1 MLGAK
6 GAFYLFFIQKFRPPF
21 QRWRGRGA
29 VRQRKFGFQPKL
41 PGRKRPSSGVFSGF
55 QPEAR
60 FARRPLSLP
69 CGLGVGDPS
78 PQAPPRWGK
87 VRFLPVFYPKVSST
101 FSKVAGSRGSE
112 APEVWV
118 PAQTSGA
125 QAPFFGGLLG
135 LSARSALRAT
145 PPQFALRARG
155 RCPLPAGPTP
165 MGQSALFTCSLS
177 KSFVH
182 LFKGGGVE
190 GQSPRRAPHCEP
202 QRSVSSATR
211 RRRALSAR

>member
-60 FARRPLSLP
+60 KARRPLSLL
-69 CGLGVGDPS
+69 CGLGVGAPS

-101 FSKVAGSRGSE
+101 FSKVAGSRGGAPDALRTASRSE
-112 APEVWV
+112 AFRAQ
-118 PAQTSGA
+118 PAE
-125 QAPFFGGLLG
+125 GGLL
-135 LSARSALRAT
+135 ARDERGILYPVKRVFRVNCREA
-145 PPQFALRARG
+145 ARG
-155 RCPLPAGPTP
+155 GFLQEKKPPA
-165 MGQSALFTCSLS
+165 
-177 KSFVH
+177 
-182 LFKGGGVE
+182 
-190 GQSPRRAPHCEP
+190 
-202 QRSVSSATR
+202 
-211 RRRALSAR
+211 

>member
-1 MLGAK
+1 MPPQFALRARGHRAHVVLDSRPKQHPSLLGLLARS
-6 GAFYLFFIQKFRPPF
+6 AFHATLGQD
-21 QRWRGRGA
+21 A
-29 VRQRKFGFQPKL
+29 
-41 PGRKRPSSGVFSGF
+41 
-55 QPEAR
+55 
-60 FARRPLSLP
+60 P
-69 CGLGVGDPS
+69 CGLGVSAPS
-78 PQAPPRWGK
+78 PQAPPQWGK
-87 VRFLPVFYPKVSST
+87 VRFLPVLYPKVSST

-112 APEVWV
+112 ATEVWV

-135 LSARSALRAT
+135 PSVRSAAYAAT

-165 MGQSALFTCSLS
+165 MGQSALFTCFLS

-190 GQSPRRAPHCEP
+190 GQ
-202 QRSVSSATR
+202 
-211 RRRALSAR
+211 